1 MLKQL
6 MIQKKI
12 DQRKALLESFREKQ
26 AEFETRSAQLEAA
39 IEEASTDEEVAAV
52 EESISA
58 LEEEKRSHDAEK
70 SKLEG
75 EIRQLEE
82 ELEELN
88 KKAPK
93 NKEEEDNNERGKQN
107 MNKEKLQELRSAI
120 NAFIR
125 SKGREVR
132 QMEGFKLIDGGALVP
147 EELLS
152 PEKVPEDVV
161 DLLNYVQNVSVS
173 SSSGKYPVIKKS
185 GSKMNTVAELEAN
198 PELAKPTITDIDFS
212 IETYRGY
219 IPISQEVIDDA
230 NYDIVGL
237 IDEEIKD
244 QALNTRNAAIA
255 AVLKTA
261 TPKTVTSLDDLITLL
276 NTGFKT
282 AYQVKLYVSQSLFNE
297 LDLMKDGNGRYLL
310 QDDITVAS
318 GKRLKGKEIVV
329 LDDEM
334 IGEAAGD
341 LVGFIGDAKAFCKF
355 FNRKQTYVKWVD
367 HNVYGQM
374 LAGFVRF
381 DVRAADTDAGYYVTY
396 TGSGGGVEG

>member
-1 MLKQL
+1 EQE
-6 MIQKKI
+6 IQ
-12 DQRKALLESFREKQ
+12 DLES
-26 AEFETRSAQLEAA
+26 
-39 IEEASTDEEVAAV
+39 
-52 EESISA
+52 
-58 LEEEKRSHDAEK
+58 
-70 SKLEG
+70 
-75 EIRQLEE
+75 
-82 ELEELN
+82 ELEQSNN
-88 KKAPK
+88 KKPANRSK
-93 NKEEEDNNERGKQN
+93 QEGSEKMDKEQLK
-107 MNKEKLQELRSAI
+107 ELRSAV
-120 NAFIR
+120 NAYIR
-125 SKGREVR
+125 TKGAEVR
-132 QMEGFKLIDGGALVP
+132 AIEGFKLVDGGALVP
-147 EELLS
+147 EELLA
-152 PEKVPEDVV
+152 PEKAVEDRV
-161 DLLNYVQNVSVS
+161 DLLQYVKNVPARR
-173 SSSGKYPVIKKS
+173 SSGKYPVIKKS
-185 GSKMNTVAELEAN
+185 GTKMNTVAELEAN

-374 LAGFVRF
+374 LAGFDNIRCDLPILHKFVY
-381 DVRAADTDAGYYVTY
+381 G
-396 TGSGGGVEG
+396 

>member
-12 DQRKALLESFREKQ
+12 DQRKALLEGLRAKDS
-26 AEFETRSAQLEAA
+26 EFETRSSELEAA
-39 IEEASTDEEVAAV
+39 IGEAESDEEVTTV
-52 EESISA
+52 EESIDA
-58 LEEEKRSHDAEK
+58 LEQEKKDHDAEK
-70 SKLEG
+70 TKLEG
-75 EIRQLEE
+75 EISELEE
-82 ELEELN
+82 ELEQLN
-88 KKAPK
+88 AKAPQ
-93 NKEEEDNNERGKQN
+93 NKSGDERGQKEMGKEN
-107 MNKEKLQELRSAI
+107 MDKEQLQEVRSAI

-125 SKGREVR
+125 TKGREVR
-132 QMEGFKLIDGGALVP
+132 EMEGFKVVDGGALVP

-161 DLLNYVQNVSVS
+161 DLLRYVKNVPVKRG
-173 SSSGKYPVIKKS
+173 SGKYPVIQKS
-185 GSKMNTVAELEAN
+185 GSKMNTVAELEKN
-198 PELAKPTITDIDFS
+198 PELQKPMVTDVDYS
-212 IETYRGY
+212 IETRRGY
-219 IPISQEVIDDA
+219 IPVSQEVIDDA
-230 NYDIVGL
+230 DYDIIGL
-237 IDEEIKD
+237 IDEEIRD
-244 QALNTRNAAIA
+244 QSLNTRNDAIA

-261 TPKTVTSLDDLITLL
+261 PARTASTLDDIITLL

-282 AYQVKLYVSQSLFNE
+282 AYQVRLYISQSLYNV
-297 LDLMKDGNGRYLL
+297 LDLMKDARGRYLL

-334 IGEAAGD
+334 IGEQAGD

-367 HNVYGQM
+367 HSVYGQM

-381 DVRAADTDAGYYVTY
+381 DVRAGDTNAGYYLTY
-396 TGSGGGVEG
+396 TPAAGE